1 MYISKRGTEIILFI
15 CRSFFVSG
23 QEKQFWVNAENRLIM
38 NKWMVCLDCTEC
50 DVGDSSRVFLASYF
64 FIIVFT
70 GSLRLD
76 LAFREPRYHH
86 HTDHK
91 TKISSTQAC
100 VPSDVAHAV
109 KTTSL
114 SPNET
119 RALAPCVGERSNLR
133 RKISEDPHGWR
144 Q

>member
-1 MYISKRGTEIILFI
+1 MSVSVYISKWGTEIILFV

-23 QEKQFWVNAENRLIM
+23 QDKQFWVNAENRLIM
-38 NKWMVCLDCTEC
+38 NKWMVCLTARS
-50 DVGDSSRVFLASYF
+50 VTLAIARAYFLHLIF

-86 HTDHK
+86 HTDRK

-100 VPSDVAHAV
+100 VPSDGAYAV

-114 SPNET
+114 
-119 RALAPCVGERSNLR
+119 
-133 RKISEDPHGWR
+133 
-144 Q
+144 